1 MSKSRSTYAHG
12 GVKMALERISG
23 VGASYQM
30 NNNIRQVEIP
40 DAQVNGDSAA
50 EKDLQDAAGYDM
62 VSLLSGSDE
71 EEKKES
77 TDETVGQDLNDIK
90 KLMSNTECK
99 FGIDDTTNRITIKII
114 DKDTKKII
122 KEVPPEKTLKMIA
135 KVWEMAGML
144 VDEKL

>member
-1 MSKSRSTYAHG
+1 ME
-12 GVKMALERISG
+12 LDRISG
-23 VGASYQM
+23 VGTSYQM
-30 NNNIRQVEIP
+30 NNNIRPVESA
-40 DAQVNGDSAA
+40 DTQVNGDSTA

-77 TDETVGQDLNDIK
+77 TDETVGQDLSDIK
-90 KLMSNTECK
+90 KLMANTECK

-135 KVWEMAGML
+135 KVWEMAGIL